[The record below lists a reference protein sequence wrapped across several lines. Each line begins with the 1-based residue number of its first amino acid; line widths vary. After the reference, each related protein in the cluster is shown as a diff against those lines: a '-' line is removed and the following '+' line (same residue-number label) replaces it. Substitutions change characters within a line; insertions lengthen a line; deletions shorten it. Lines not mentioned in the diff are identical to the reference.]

1 MVDLVHSN
9 IGMYALMKHHHDQNN
24 EHVYHLQRFSCA
36 IFESQ
41 FSGFLAFQRLINLI
55 NFPCNSTLSMTV
67 LIEQT
72 AQFGRRLLDSS
83 RTQSAKCSFLCLYLK
98 LLMSSSV
105 LSLFFCKSYSCSL
118 LLFSSPTSS
127 VCTFSSCTFSSSIFS
142 SAHFSYSP
150 SACPLPSPPHS
161 AQLSLEQ
168 QAKLFS
174 EFYTIRIDAPIY
186 LKNGNS
192 KYHTSQKQGLL
203 TLS

>member
-67 LIEQT
+67 LIEQM
-72 AQFGRRLLDSS
+72 AQFGRRLLDLS

-105 LSLFFCKSYSCSL
+105 LSLFFVNLILALCCSPPL
-118 LLFSSPTSS
+118 PLLFALSPPALFPPPSSPLPTSHPHLLPAHYRLHPIQP
-127 VCTFSSCTFSSSIFS
+127 SSHQSSRLNCFLYFI
-142 SAHFSYSP
+142 
-150 SACPLPSPPHS
+150 L
-161 AQLSLEQ
+161 
-168 QAKLFS
+168 
-174 EFYTIRIDAPIY
+174 
-186 LKNGNS
+186 
-192 KYHTSQKQGLL
+192 
-203 TLS
+203 